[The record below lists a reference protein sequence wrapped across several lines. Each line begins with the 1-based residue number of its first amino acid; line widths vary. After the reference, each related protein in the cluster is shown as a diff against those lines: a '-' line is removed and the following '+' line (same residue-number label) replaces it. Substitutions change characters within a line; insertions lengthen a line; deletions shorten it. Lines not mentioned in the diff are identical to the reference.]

1 MFQNPEEKYCISHSS
16 PQSRLLAD
24 LERLTYIRSAYPHMI
39 SGALQ
44 GRILAMISQ
53 LVKPLRI
60 LEIGTFTGYSALC
73 LCEGLQPGGSIVTI
87 DNNPE
92 IETIARSFFSKSLW
106 KDQID
111 LKIGNAVTIIP
122 ELNQRF
128 DLIFIDADKENY
140 PVYYNLVVSCLNTGG
155 LLLADNVLWGGK
167 VLQPDAHRDK
177 ETKGVLTFNQLL
189 ASDPGMEVVMIPIRD
204 GLTMARKIS

>member
-1 MFQNPEEKYCISHSS
+1 MFQNPEERYCISHSTS
-16 PQSRLLAD
+16 QSSLLAD
-24 LERLTYIRSAYPHMI
+24 LERLTYLRSAYPHMI

-111 LKIGNAVTIIP
+111 LKIGNAATIIP

-140 PVYYNLVVSCLNTGG
+140 PVYYSLAVKCLNPDG

-167 VLQPDAHRDK
+167 VLQPDTHHDK
-177 ETKGVLTFNQLL
+177 ETKGVLAFNQLL

-204 GLTMARKIS
+204 GLTLARKIS